1 VPTVLLLTACDRR
14 PDEVLPALRDLP
26 YSVRVQ
32 PEPAHAA
39 LADAVLV
46 DARHDLCWARDRCR
60 TVGASALGRP
70 LLAVFDAA
78 DLVALNPGW
87 LVDDVV
93 LTTACP
99 GEVSMRLRLAADRHR
114 EPAPPKAELG
124 TELLRLN
131 RDSRTVLLCDRPVRL
146 TYAEF
151 EILSCLARKPGQVVT
166 HHSLLDH
173 LYDGEP
179 RGTTRAVQ
187 THIRRI
193 RAKFGP
199 EFAPLIQTSHGI
211 GYRLEPDQRRKR

>member
-1 VPTVLLLTACDRR
+1 M
-14 PDEVLPALRDLP
+14 LPALRDLP
-26 YSVRVQ
+26 YAIRLQ
-32 PEPAHAA
+32 PEPAYAA

-46 DARHDLCWARDRCR
+46 DARHDLCWARERCR
-60 TVGASALGRP
+60 TVGGSALGRP

-78 DLVALNPGW
+78 DLVALHPGW

-114 EPAPPKAELG
+114 RPAAPPADPG
-124 TELLRLN
+124 DELLRL
-131 RDSRTVLLCDRPVRL
+131 DPDTRTVELCGHLIPL
-146 TYAEF
+146 TFAEF

-166 HHSLLDH
+166 HHALLDH

-211 GYRLEPDQRRKR
+211 GYRLESGSRRRQGDR